1 MKHIYKESKKM
12 NDFGTVENLS
22 PAECEIFQAKLLHPL
37 ISDIIQFTP
46 AFEQFKNYL
55 SIINESNS
63 IGILRRLPLLSKN
76 DLMLNIESFKKSNIQ
91 ERLYEVKTG
100 GTSGERLVF
109 ERMRSEYKIENKFV
123 AASWSRLGIKLGEDK
138 GVVLSSRVA
147 PRSEDGFSF
156 VDKNNMLWLACNH
169 QSTEHWV
176 RIYEAIVNFKPKYVR
191 GYGSLVSEF
200 FRQLMNQGLS
210 LPKSIIGI
218 AYSSDPMTSQEI
230 NFISENFCDNII
242 SLYGQTER
250 VTMGVTCE
258 KTGKFHLYP
267 DYGFT
272 ELVRDDGTVIDTP
285 GEFGEIVG
293 TSLFPR
299 ATSLLRYRTGDMACW
314 SEHSICECG
323 RQMPTLEKII
333 GRSQEILITKSG
345 DSISLGRRTSYQQ
358 MMQSLPIGTG
368 IQFTQRTPGHLHA
381 FIQSQIDDENKF
393 YDAINHLSDDFHVT
407 YEIVKKP
414 ILHSN
419 GKRTL
424 IV

>member
-1 MKHIYKESKKM
+1 MSNY
-12 NDFGTVENLS
+12 GTIENLS
-22 PAECEIFQAKLLHPL
+22 SAECEILQGKLLQPL
-37 ISDIIQFTP
+37 ISDILQYTP
-46 AFEQFKNYL
+46 AFKKFEHWLNL
-55 SIINESNS
+55 INESTS
-63 IGILRRLPLLSKN
+63 IEILRKLPLLSKN
-76 DLMLNIESFKKSNIQ
+76 ELLQNIESFKQSNI
-91 ERLYEVKTG
+91 EEKLYEVKTG

-109 ERMRSEYKIENKFV
+109 ERMRSEYGVEKEFV
-123 AASWSRLGIKLGEDK
+123 SASWSRLGVKLGEDK
-138 GVVLSSRVA
+138 GIVLSSRVT

-156 VDKNNMLWLACNH
+156 IDKNNVMWLACNF
-169 QSTEHWV
+169 QTTEHWV
-176 RIYEAIVNFKPKYVR
+176 KIFEAVFDFQPKYIR

-200 FRQLMNQGLS
+200 FRQLLIQGLS
-210 LPKSIIGI
+210 LPPSVTGI
-218 AYSSDPMTSQEI
+218 AYSSDPMTVQELS
-230 NFISENFCDNII
+230 FIRKNFCENII

-272 ELVRDDGTVIDTP
+272 ELIRDDDTIIDTP

-314 SEHSICECG
+314 SEYSVCECG

-333 GRSQEILITKSG
+333 GRSQEILITKRGESTA
-345 DSISLGRRTSYQQ
+345 LGRRVSYQK

-368 IQFTQRTPGHLHA
+368 IQFKQSTPGHIHA
-381 FIQSQIDDENKF
+381 FIQSQIEDESQF
-393 YDAINHLSDDFHVT
+393 SEAINHLSEDFHVN
-407 YEIVKKP
+407 YEFVKKP